1 MTRPRSAM
9 RKIKEVLRLQLGEG
23 LSRRQVSLATGLP
36 YTTVADYLG
45 RARRAGVSW
54 PLPEGT
60 DDAALEAQLFARAA
74 LPAKA
79 ARPLPDWVALDREL
93 RTGKN
98 VTLALLHLEYK
109 ERHPEG
115 YGYSQFCVHYHAW
128 RGKLDLVMRQE
139 HKAGERCFVDWAG
152 QTMPIIDPR
161 TGEISFE
168 AQIFV
173 AVLGASSHTYAE
185 AFPSQELPHWIAGH
199 THAFEAWGGCPRIVI
214 PDNPRAAV
222 TKAHRYEP
230 ILNRSYQEMATHY
243 GVAVLPARPRRP
255 RDKALAEI
263 GVQVVQRWILARLRA
278 RRFFAIA
285 ELNAAITELLVWLNA
300 RPFKKLEGSRQSV
313 FEELDRPALRPLP
326 ATRYEFATW
335 KIATVSKLDY
345 HVEVDHHYYSVPHQH
360 VGERTDVRMS
370 ATTVEVFLRGQRI
383 ASHLR
388 SSVHGKHTTTSEH
401 MPESHRRH
409 LEWTPGRIVRWAEET
424 GPKTALLVTAVM
436 EARPHPEQG
445 YRSCL
450 GIMRLGKRYGEAR
463 LEAAA
468 ARALA
473 IRGHSYRSVE
483 SILKNGLDRQALP
496 EPAPE
501 LIPRDHENLRGPAYY
516 R

>member
-1 MTRPRSAM
+1 MARPRSAM

-36 YTTVADYLG
+36 YTTVADYHA
-45 RARRAGVSW
+45 RARRAGVGW

-60 DDAALEAQLFARAA
+60 DDAALEALLFTRVA
-74 LPAKA
+74 LPAAA
-79 ARPLPDWVALDREL
+79 ARPLPDWAELDREL
-93 RTGKN
+93 RKRKN

-109 ERHPEG
+109 EQHPEG

-128 RGKLDLVMRQE
+128 RGELDLVMRQE
-139 HKAGERCFVDWAG
+139 HKAGEKCFVDWAG
-152 QTMPIIDPR
+152 QTVPIIDPR

-185 AFPSQELPHWIAGH
+185 AFPSQELPHWISGH
-199 THAFEAWGGCPRIVI
+199 THAFEAWGGCPRIVV
-214 PDNPRAAV
+214 PDNPRTGV

-230 ILNRSYQEMATHY
+230 MLNRSYEEMAAHY
-243 GVAVLPARPRRP
+243 AVAVLPARPRAP
-255 RDKALAEI
+255 RDKAKVEQS
-263 GVQVVQRWILARLRA
+263 VQLVQRWILARLRK
-278 RRFFAIA
+278 RRFFALA
-285 ELNAAITELLVWLNA
+285 ELNAAIAELLGGIN
-300 RPFKKLEGSRQSV
+300 RKPFRKLEGSRQSQ
-313 FEELDRPALRPLP
+313 FEAVDRPALRPLP
-326 ATRYEFATW
+326 ATRYEYTTW
-335 KIATVSKLDY
+335 KQATVNIDY
-345 HVEVDHHYYSVPHQH
+345 HIEVDRHYYSVPYQLA
-360 VGERTDVRMS
+360 RQTIDVRLS
-370 ATTVEVFLRGQRI
+370 ATTVEIFHHGQRV

-388 SSVHGKHTTTSEH
+388 SAVHGKPTTLREH

-424 GPKTALLVTAVM
+424 GPKTALLVKAVM
-436 EARPHPEQG
+436 EGWPHPEQG

-450 GIMRLGKRYGEAR
+450 GIMRLGKRYGESR

-483 SILKNGLDRQALP
+483 SILKNGLDRQPLP
-496 EPAPE
+496 EAPPE
-501 LIPRDHENLRGPAYY
+501 LIPREHENVRGSAYY